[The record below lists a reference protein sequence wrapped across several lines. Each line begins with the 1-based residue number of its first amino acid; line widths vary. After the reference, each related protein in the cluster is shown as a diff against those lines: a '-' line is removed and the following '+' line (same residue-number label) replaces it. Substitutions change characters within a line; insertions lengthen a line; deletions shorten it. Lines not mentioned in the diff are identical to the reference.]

1 MKENHN
7 IHTNDKLICTQG
19 NAYYSEGEVYTVGRI
34 VNDKYFQL
42 LTSGNDDHWYAT
54 LDDQGIYV
62 SFDTATATNNKA
74 FLIRLP
80 NCQSGHSLEYLF

>member
-1 MKENHN
+1 MKDNN
-7 IHTNDKLICTQG
+7 DINPDDKLLCTKG
-19 NAYYSEGEVYTVGRI
+19 NDFYAEGEIYTVGRI

-62 SFDTATATNNKA
+62 SFDNIIAGNHKA
-74 FLIRLP
+74 FFDKIA
-80 NCQSGHSLEYLF
+80 

>member
-1 MKENHN
+1 MKENNN

-54 LDDQGIYV
+54 LDDQAFTSALILQLLPITKLF
-62 SFDTATATNNKA
+62 FDKIA
-74 FLIRLP
+74 
-80 NCQSGHSLEYLF
+80 